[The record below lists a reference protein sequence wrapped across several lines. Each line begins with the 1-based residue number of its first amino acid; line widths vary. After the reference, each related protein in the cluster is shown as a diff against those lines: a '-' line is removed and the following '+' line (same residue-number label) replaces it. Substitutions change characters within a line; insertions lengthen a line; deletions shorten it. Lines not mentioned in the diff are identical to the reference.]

1 MKLAAVVV
9 FYNPSNKNIKN
20 IDNYLDVIDKLYV
33 VDNTEDDEI
42 RIKNSTKIE
51 YIKLGDNKGIAYA
64 LNAGAKK
71 AIEDKYEYLLTLDQ
85 DSKMTKEIIEKMLE
99 FLKNTKEKN
108 IGLISPY
115 QDIDSKEDIINGDY
129 EDMIEVMTSG
139 NIINLNVYKKIG
151 GFKDWLFIDCVD
163 TDYCMNLHKN
173 GYKVLRLNN
182 IIMKHELGNLVVH
195 KLFGKEY
202 PCYNHNPIR
211 RYYIVRNNLYINSI
225 YKDIYPEYCK
235 RLLRIQK
242 GQVKRIIAFEKNK
255 IKKLKMMYKGY
266 KDFKKGIRGKYEEK
280 KYN

>member
-1 MKLAAVVV
+1 MIKIAAVVV
-9 FYNPSNKNIKN
+9 LYNPSKKNISN
-20 IDNYLDVIDKLYV
+20 IDNYIDSIDKLYV
-33 VDNTEDDEI
+33 VDNSDDDVI
-42 RIKNSTKIE
+42 RIDNSNKIE
-51 YIKLGDNKGIAYA
+51 YIKLNENKGIAYA
-64 LNAGAKK
+64 LNLGAKS
-71 AIEDKYEYLLTLDQ
+71 AIKDKYKYLLTLDQ
-85 DSKMTKEIIEKMLE
+85 DSKMNSDIVNKMKE
-99 FLKNTKEKN
+99 FLENNKSDKT

-115 QDIDSKEDIINGDY
+115 QDIDSKDDKINGDV

-139 NIINLNVYKKIG
+139 NIINLDAYEDIG

-182 IIMKHELGNLVVH
+182 IKMKHELGQLVVH

-211 RYYIVRNNLYINSI
+211 RYYIVRNNLYINQL
-225 YKDIYPEYCK
+225 YKDLFPDYCAWLI
-235 RLLRIQK
+235 RVQK

-266 KDFKKGIRGKYEEK
+266 KDFKKGIKGKIK
-280 KYN
+280 I